1 MECGKKRREKIWF
14 SRKKALT
21 LQPICTKTTFFHA
34 FFRLGDGVMVTLQV
48 LVLSFPV
55 RIRVAQLS
63 SLHPPPST
71 LHHSPILS
79 TRGEAGACLSGEVA
93 VPVDLCLWELSSQG
107 LDELLQRLSLLGCA
121 GVLGLHAGVES
132 SHVADA
138 YGVGVV
144 PGAVCPGAP
153 EGPASADGAV
163 EEYEVVVANAEEASL
178 AVPAVHVVHGAGA
191 PLGGRSAVYD
201 DFSYLAHGVWCVSFT
216 GSG

>member
-1 MECGKKRREKIWF
+1 
-14 SRKKALT
+14 
-21 LQPICTKTTFFHA
+21 
-34 FFRLGDGVMVTLQV
+34 MVTLQV

-55 RIRVAQLS
+55 RIRVAQL
-63 SLHPPPST
+63 PPST
-71 LHHSPILS
+71 LHQSPILS
-79 TRGEAGACLSGEVA
+79 TRVEAGACLGGEVA
-93 VPVDLCLWELSSQG
+93 VSVDLCLWKLTSQG

-121 GVLGLHAGVES
+121 GVLGVQAAVES

-201 DFSYLAHGVWCVSFT
+201 DFSYLAHGVVGVFIVHGFRVMSAVVARMPSWLPCTSSQPVVPTNRQRRAWQSVLWLRC
-216 GSG
+216 S